1 MQHISVYI
9 ILVECSFLHIK
20 LRLYKYFIREVRK
33 EFPVVAASKG
43 LSLALGT
50 YIEMLTIEFQGNLKL
65 PWFLFYVIL
74 AVCAA
79 IGVLLILFLI
89 ACSFTV
95 SEGIINGLFFYV
107 HVHVVHRNSDPSL
120 YNNIQCKHI
129 LSVCSMAKFRFVFWS
144 LLSQINISVSK
155 DLAAAWFSWILGL
168 VVMMIITLS
177 HR

>member
-65 PWFLFYVIL
+65 P
-74 AVCAA
+74 
-79 IGVLLILFLI
+79 
-89 ACSFTV
+89 
-95 SEGIINGLFFYV
+95 
-107 HVHVVHRNSDPSL
+107 
-120 YNNIQCKHI
+120 
-129 LSVCSMAKFRFVFWS
+129 
-144 LLSQINISVSK
+144 
-155 DLAAAWFSWILGL
+155 
-168 VVMMIITLS
+168 
-177 HR
+177 